1 MKKPIVLFGTGKI
14 AEVILY
20 YAEQECGFQVDA
32 FVVDQAYV
40 GAGEWKGK
48 TVYALENLHEHIRPE
63 THDAFVAIG
72 YHNMNQV
79 RAQKVEALQNLG
91 FTLVSILPASA
102 NAPKDLKIGFNCF
115 IMPPAILHP
124 CVTIGNDVFIWS
136 GAMVAHHSS
145 IQDHCW
151 ITSSANIG
159 GNCQIGEHSFLAL
172 NTTVSH
178 GITIGKKCFLGAN
191 TLVTKNMEDGQVV
204 IAESAKPIRLNSTQ
218 FLKFSSFS
226 NL

>member
-1 MKKPIVLFGTGKI
+1 MKKPIVIFGTGKI

-32 FVVDQAYV
+32 FVVDAAYV
-40 GAGEWKGK
+40 GSGEWKGK
-48 TVYALENLHEHIRPE
+48 PVYGLEQILDHVTPDS
-63 THDAFVAIG
+63 HDAFVAVG
-72 YHNMNQV
+72 YHNMNEL
-79 RAQKVEALQNLG
+79 RAQKMEALQNIG
-91 FTLVSILPASA
+91 FSLVSVIAP
-102 NAPKDLKIGFNCF
+102 NAHVPKDLKHGYNCF
-115 IMPPAILHP
+115 VMSPAIIHP
-124 CVTIGNDVFIWS
+124 CVTLGNDVFVWS

-151 ITSSANIG
+151 ITSTANIG

-178 GITIGKKCFLGAN
+178 GVTIGKKCFLGAN

-204 IAESAKPIRLNSTQ
+204 IAESSKPIRLNSTQ

-226 NL
+226 SL